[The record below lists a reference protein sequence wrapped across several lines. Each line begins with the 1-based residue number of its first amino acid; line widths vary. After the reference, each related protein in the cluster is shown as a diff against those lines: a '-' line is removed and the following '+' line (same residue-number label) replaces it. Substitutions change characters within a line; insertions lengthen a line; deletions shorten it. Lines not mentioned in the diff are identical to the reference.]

1 MKRLAVS
8 ALATALIAASGSAFA
23 YDQDNGYD
31 NGYDRYND
39 NSDSSADYTDG
50 YRNDGPT
57 YDTAQ
62 VIRVDPIIDRYR
74 VESHQ
79 HCWIEQSRYH
89 DHHYYG
95 HDDGTGGAVLGA
107 LVGGALGN
115 QVGKG
120 DGRTAAT
127 IAGAVIGG
135 SIGYNVDRNN
145 GHYDGYNGYRNGTVR
160 RCESTGYGR
169 DRYDDRVVAYN
180 VTYRYGSRTY
190 QTVTNYHPGNSLRV
204 TVDVR
209 PTDPGVAYR

>member
-8 ALATALIAASGSAFA
+8 AMATALIAASGSAFA

-31 NGYDRYND
+31 RYDGND
-39 NSDSSADYTDG
+39 RDYSADYSPD
-50 YRNDGPT
+50 YRQDGPQF
-57 YDTAQ
+57 DTAQ

-74 VESHQ
+74 VQSHQ
-79 HCWIEQSRYH
+79 HCWIEQSHYDDRRYYH
-89 DHHYYG
+89 

-107 LVGGALGN
+107 IVGGALGN

-135 SIGYNVDRNN
+135 SIGYNVDRND
-145 GHYDGYNGYRNGTVR
+145 GYDNYNGYRDGSVR
-160 RCESTGYGR
+160 RCENTGGYGR

-180 VTYRYGSRTY
+180 VTYRYGGRTFH
-190 QTVTNYHPGNSLRV
+190 TVTNYHPGNNLRV

-209 PTDPGVAYR
+209 PADPGVAYR